1 MGGYAR
7 PCRLPRW
14 ACQPSPRAMA
24 DFDIKV
30 LGESWLLT
38 PNNRAAQ
45 KWCQSNLT
53 EDFLQAEGGYVVDH
67 ERLLFVIDEFMEREQ
82 KWLGF

>member
-1 MGGYAR
+1 MPPMCAWHLR
-7 PCRLPRW
+7 PR
-14 ACQPSPRAMA
+14 SMA
-24 DFDIKV
+24 DFDIRA

-53 EDFLQAEGGYVVDH
+53 EDFLQAEDCYVVDH
-67 ERLLFVIDEFMEREQ
+67 ERLLFVIEVFMERKQ